1 MSETPF
7 HPLFQTLEKLSHCI
21 QTHLSNFISGTPS
34 HSSPTN
40 EKPPFSITSSSKANL
55 SNKDFTL
62 RQQKGLVDE
71 GISANP
77 VTKVEL
83 GRATW
88 TFLHT
93 LAAQFPDNPTRQQKK
108 DVKELMAILSR
119 MYPCKECADHFKEVL
134 RYNIPTPSN
143 IPNPHSTPLPTQTPT
158 KPVAVPQSI
167 VVKSVGVTGKI

>member
-7 HPLFQTLEKLSHCI
+7 HPLFQTLDKLSHCI
-21 QTHLSNFISGTPS
+21 QTHLSNFIGGTPS
-34 HSSPTN
+34 HSSPSN
-40 EKPPFSITSSSKANL
+40 ERPPFSIASSSKANL

-71 GISANP
+71 GKSANP

-93 LAAQFPDNPTRQQKK
+93 LAAQFFNFSVSRQSYSAA
-108 DVKELMAILSR
+108 EEG
-119 MYPCKECADHFKEVL
+119 CKRTDG
-134 RYNIPTPSN
+134 NIISY
-143 IPNPHSTPLPTQTPT
+143 
-158 KPVAVPQSI
+158 VPMQGMCRSLQRSSKSQSCTSWI
-167 VVKSVGVTGKI
+167 SS

>member
-21 QTHLSNFISGTPS
+21 QNHLSNFIGGTPS

-40 EKPPFSITSSSKANL
+40 ERPHFSITSSSKANS

-134 RYNIPTPSN
+134 RNIVKRLFPGNRILDPILVACLWVPTSCYYIQVEPYSE
-143 IPNPHSTPLPTQTPT
+143 H
-158 KPVAVPQSI
+158 
-167 VVKSVGVTGKI
+167 

>member
-21 QTHLSNFISGTPS
+21 QNHLSNFIGGTPS

-40 EKPPFSITSSSKANL
+40 ERPHFSITSSSKANS

-93 LAAQFPDNPTRQQKK
+93 LAAQ
-108 DVKELMAILSR
+108 MAILSG
-119 MYPCKECADHFKEVL
+119 CC
-134 RYNIPTPSN
+134 
-143 IPNPHSTPLPTQTPT
+143 HSIRGCICPLE
-158 KPVAVPQSI
+158 SI
-167 VVKSVGVTGKI
+167 QCRINGVTSKSEVERCC